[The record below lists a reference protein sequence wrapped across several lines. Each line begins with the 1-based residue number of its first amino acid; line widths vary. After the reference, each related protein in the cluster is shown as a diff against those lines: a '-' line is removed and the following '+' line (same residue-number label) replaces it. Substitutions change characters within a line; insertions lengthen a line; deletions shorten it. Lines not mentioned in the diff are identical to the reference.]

1 MVIILIGSAILM
13 QYMNKKRKIKNLKEE
28 CNDVIENEK
37 YIYNR
42 IVIGYVRFDF
52 DELNRLIYD
61 ENGVNLIRKKLVN
74 VKVWIIRYV
83 MITYLVSV
91 FMITDAYKAFV
102 EGIPDFFISPNFIPV
117 YNFIMDVGSNPVET
131 LMQAIY
137 NIVLLIPFG
146 VLLPPSLPEYSIR
159 LKKVLVITVAFVV
172 IVEVMEYLSGRYMD
186 IDDIILNTFGSMI
199 GYFIY
204 CFFVSGKEA
213 LKLRL

>member
-1 MVIILIGSAILM
+1 MRIIGMINHYLVSAMMTAALIWVICL
-13 QYMNKKRKIKNLKEE
+13 
-28 CNDVIENEK
+28 
-37 YIYNR
+37 
-42 IVIGYVRFDF
+42 
-52 DELNRLIYD
+52 
-61 ENGVNLIRKKLVN
+61 GVNLIRKKLVN

-204 CFFVSGKEA
+204 CFFCIRESGDKITS
-213 LKLRL
+213 LI

>member
-1 MVIILIGSAILM
+1 MRIIGMINHYLVSAMMTAALIWVICL
-13 QYMNKKRKIKNLKEE
+13 
-28 CNDVIENEK
+28 
-37 YIYNR
+37 
-42 IVIGYVRFDF
+42 
-52 DELNRLIYD
+52 
-61 ENGVNLIRKKLVN
+61 GVNLIRKKLVN

-204 CFFVSGKEA
+204 CFFVSGKEEI
-213 LKLRL
+213 KLRL

>member
-1 MVIILIGSAILM
+1 MRIIGMINHYLVSAMMTAALIWVICL
-13 QYMNKKRKIKNLKEE
+13 
-28 CNDVIENEK
+28 
-37 YIYNR
+37 
-42 IVIGYVRFDF
+42 
-52 DELNRLIYD
+52 
-61 ENGVNLIRKKLVN
+61 GVNLIRKKLVN

-91 FMITDAYKAFV
+91 FMITDAYKVFV

-204 CFFVSGKEA
+204 CFFVSGKAEI
-213 LKLRL
+213 KLRL

>member
-1 MVIILIGSAILM
+1 M

-28 CNDVIENEK
+28 CNNVIENKK

-204 CFFVSGKEA
+204 RFFVSGKEEI
-213 LKLRL
+213 KLRL

>member
-28 CNDVIENEK
+28 CNNVIENKK

-204 CFFVSGKEA
+204 RFFVSGKEEI
-213 LKLRL
+213 KLRL